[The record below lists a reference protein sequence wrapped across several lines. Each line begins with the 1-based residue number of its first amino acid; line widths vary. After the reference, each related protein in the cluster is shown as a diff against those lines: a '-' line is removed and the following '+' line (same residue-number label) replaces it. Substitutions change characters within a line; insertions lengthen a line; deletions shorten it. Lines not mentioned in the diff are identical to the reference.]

1 MQDRRLDRVQD
12 RRLEKKCNR
21 ELERVQAS
29 KSRRVLTGCVGDS
42 KYSSKTVCSTMGK
55 TERRGARQSVC
66 LFVCVC
72 VCVQY
77 VTYFTRFTADRE
89 VFWRVVEG
97 GDFSY
102 TVSTSPHDFP
112 LRIYTVKNIA
122 GFPHPFLL
130 YTNDAISNP
139 LKKTNTLDVS
149 TVLPIKQK
157 QHYIYF

>member
-1 MQDRRLDRVQD
+1 MQVFIQVNNVQKCVRDRELDRVRDRELDRVQD

-55 TERRGARQSVC
+55 TDRRGARQSVC

-72 VCVQY
+72 VY
-77 VTYFTRFTADRE
+77 SMLHTSPDLLLIGKFSGE
-89 VFWRVVEG
+89 WWR
-97 GDFSY
+97 DFSY
-102 TVSTSPHDFP
+102 TVSTSPHDFS

-139 LKKTNTLDVS
+139 L
-149 TVLPIKQK
+149 
-157 QHYIYF
+157 